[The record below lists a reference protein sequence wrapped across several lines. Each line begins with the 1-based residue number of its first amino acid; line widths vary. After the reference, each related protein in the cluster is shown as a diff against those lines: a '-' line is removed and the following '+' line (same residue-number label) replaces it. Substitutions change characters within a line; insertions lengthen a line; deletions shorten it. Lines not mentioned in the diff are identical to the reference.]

1 MISAQTNSQTT
12 TIPWITPNG
21 EHLLSWK
28 QAHLLIPDRQIIP
41 VKEGTHLQVIIPL
54 SNIKELPI
62 FSLEP
67 KYILQAYLL
76 SIATAKVLA
85 KDPILQNVHVNID
98 MRTIRPSFDGVQKG
112 RYTCLV
118 IEIYGRRLRGSHFGE
133 PAPTSHNHWMG
144 NRIISESERWYI
156 KNVLTPRI
164 KEQIAT
170 YEHLSL
176 FKEVGNGTVNPLADS
191 FPLWRSGRYELV
203 SQKRPLLDAQKHGFH
218 FVLRNIPEDLKSA
231 WYDPVKTIEMIGIGI
246 GIGQFLRSNGYTVS
260 DAFYDINMNWGI
272 FWQYF
277 RGRKLVQKRVKK
289 KVKRVFLEKLSAM
302 QQKKE
307 KISLTHIYIDSLLSL
322 RPNSLHLHT
331 QFAKTSWEIPHT
343 PDSFAHHKPLSKAEN
358 IQIREML
365 SGGEIGTQH
374 DPLFTWVEK
383 HCSGSL

>member
-1 MISAQTNSQTT
+1 MISAHTDSQST

-28 QAHLLIPDRQIIP
+28 QAHLLIPDQQIIP

-54 SNIKELPI
+54 STITDLPI

-76 SIATAKVLA
+76 SIATAKMLV
-85 KDPILQNVHVNID
+85 KDPIMQNVHVNID
-98 MRTIRPSFDGVQKG
+98 MRTLKPSFEHVGKG

-118 IEIYGRRLRGSHFGE
+118 IEIYGRRLKGSHFGE
-133 PAPTSHNHWMG
+133 PVPTSHNHWVG
-144 NRIISESERWYI
+144 NRTISENERWYI
-156 KNVLTPRI
+156 KTVLTPKI
-164 KEQIAT
+164 KEQLAK
-170 YEHLSL
+170 YEQLCL
-176 FKEVGNGTVNPLADS
+176 FKEVGKGMVNPLIDS

-218 FVLRNIPEDLKSA
+218 FVLRNLPEDLKSA

-277 RGRKLVQKRVKK
+277 RGRKLVQKQVKK
-289 KVKRVFLEKLSAM
+289 KVKKVFLANLASSK
-302 QQKKE
+302 KTKE
-307 KISLTHIYIDSLLSL
+307 KVSLTHIYIDSLLSL
-322 RPNSLHLHT
+322 KPNSLHLHT
-331 QFAKTSWEIPHT
+331 QFAKASWEIPHT
-343 PDSFAHHKPLSKAEN
+343 PDSFAHHKPLSKEEN
-358 IQIREML
+358 YQIREIL

-374 DPLFTWVEK
+374 DPLFNWVEK
-383 HCSGSL
+383 NCSGAL